1 MIVEYTGEVVRP
13 CLTDKRE
20 RENEGKGF
28 GCYMFTVDSMN
39 VIDATHRGNK
49 ARFINHNCQPNCFA
63 KTVLSGGLKHIVI
76 YALMDI
82 TRGSE
87 LTYDYSF
94 PEEDV
99 KIPCHCG
106 TSNCRIYLN

>member
-1 MIVEYTGEVVRP
+1 LKNIKN
-13 CLTDKRE
+13 LFSHFHFK
-20 RENEGKGF
+20 
-28 GCYMFTVDSMN
+28 
-39 VIDATHRGNK
+39 
-49 ARFINHNCQPNCFA
+49 PNCFA
-63 KTVLSGGLKHIVI
+63 KTVLSGGVKHIVI

-106 TSNCRIYLN
+106 TTKCRIYLN

>member
-1 MIVEYTGEVVRP
+1 
-13 CLTDKRE
+13 
-20 RENEGKGF
+20 
-28 GCYMFTVDSMN
+28 MN

-49 ARFINHNCQPNCFA
+49 ARFINHNCQVRLERKSTLFISMFWNLLFQPNCFA
-63 KTVLSGGLKHIVI
+63 KTVLSGGVKHIVI
-76 YALMDI
+76 YALVDI

-106 TSNCRIYLN
+106 TTKCRIYLN

>member
-1 MIVEYTGEVVRP
+1 
-13 CLTDKRE
+13 
-20 RENEGKGF
+20 
-28 GCYMFTVDSMN
+28 MFTVDSMN

-49 ARFINHNCQPNCFA
+49 ARFINHNCQVRIFQNTKIHFSLLFFLKPNCFA
-63 KTVLSGGLKHIVI
+63 KTVLSGGVKHIVI

-106 TSNCRIYLN
+106 TTKCRIYLN